1 MNNSQLILAT
11 TIVFILAGC
20 TSDKNRT
27 KTITGSSNLV
37 KATAPDAVEEYVQGY
52 ALPEFDDGK
61 IQSPIN
67 VLNCD
72 TVNLHRHNVML
83 HYRQSSEKI
92 VNMGHTIQIEYQA
105 GSTVEYDGHAY
116 ELKQFHFHT
125 PSEHLVDG
133 ITYPMEMHMVHQRKE
148 KDSTALTDYLVIGV
162 WFKETKADNPFINEF
177 LDAVPDQEGGVNEV
191 KGGSVDVNDLFKQA
205 PSLEYYHYNGSLT
218 TPPYSES
225 VTWLIVKHI
234 FEASSRQIERLN
246 RLEGNNARHVHTTFK
261 RVVDVID

>member
-1 MNNSQLILAT
+1 MNQFILAT
-11 TIVFILAGC
+11 ISIFILAGC

-27 KTITGSSNLV
+27 TTIAASSNLV
-37 KATAPDAVEEYVQGY
+37 EATAPDAVEEYVKGY
-52 ALPEFDDGK
+52 ALPDFDDGK

-72 TVNLHRHNVML
+72 TVNLCRHNVTL
-83 HYRQSSEKI
+83 HYRQSIEKI
-92 VNMGHTIQIEYQA
+92 VNRGHTIQIEYQA

-125 PSEHLVDG
+125 PAEHLVDG
-133 ITYPMEMHMVHQRKE
+133 ITYPMEIHMVHQRKE

-162 WFKETKADNPFINEF
+162 WFKETRTDNPFISEF
-177 LDAVPDQEGGVNEV
+177 LDAIPEQEGSVNEV
-191 KGGSVDVNDLFKQA
+191 KGDSVDVNDLFRQTTA
-205 PSLEYYHYNGSLT
+205 LEYYHYNGSLT

-225 VTWLIVKHI
+225 VTWLIVKHV

-246 RLEGNNARHVHTTFK
+246 RLEGNNARHVHAKSK
-261 RVVDVID
+261 RVVDVIN